1 MEINNYPTPY
11 YIVYEDRLRRNLEL
25 IQYVKQS
32 AGVEIIMAFK
42 ANALWKTFPVFRE
55 YGVKSTASSLNE
67 MQLAND
73 ELHTKAHTYCPV
85 YTDATIDKFIAG
97 SSHITFNSI
106 KQFNRFKS
114 KIAEYNQLNPKGS
127 VSCGLRIN
135 PMCWLLILTFI
146 IHAVPVQDLECWLMI

>member
-106 KQFNRFKS
+106 KQFDRFKS
-114 KIAEYNQLNPKGS
+114 K
-127 VSCGLRIN
+127 
-135 PMCWLLILTFI
+135 
-146 IHAVPVQDLECWLMI
+146 

>member
-55 YGVKSTASSLNE
+55 YGVK
-67 MQLAND
+67 D
-73 ELHTKAHTYCPV
+73 
-85 YTDATIDKFIAG
+85 
-97 SSHITFNSI
+97 
-106 KQFNRFKS
+106 RKS
-114 KIAEYNQLNPKGS
+114 
-127 VSCGLRIN
+127 V
-135 PMCWLLILTFI
+135 
-146 IHAVPVQDLECWLMI
+146 V